1 MLPPGRQYVQGPQE
15 PLLHPAGSRAA
26 ERGAKQR
33 RGLAGGRHR
42 HQRRSGHGGETQENH
57 KSRPGLRLQGAG
69 RNPGAEARAGETP
82 SAPAWALLVPASP
95 TPRPVPSR
103 RPEAPLVT
111 RGGGTLLSAHQTCAL
126 KGHRSGRSG
135 MSVTIPLL
143 SPPSL
148 SGYRKTE
155 SERENQLLG
164 GSEKTKPG
172 RGRAAG
178 GPSSPGLP

>member
-1 MLPPGRQYVQGPQE
+1 MAGTDTRGGLGTVGRLRKITNPGQVSACRGPGGTLGLKQGQERRPVLP
-15 PLLHPAGSRAA
+15 
-26 ERGAKQR
+26 
-33 RGLAGGRHR
+33 RGLC
-42 HQRRSGHGGETQENH
+42 SC
-57 KSRPGLRLQGAG
+57 P
-69 RNPGAEARAGETP
+69 PP
-82 SAPAWALLVPASP
+82 PPPA
-95 TPRPVPSR
+95 PSR

-111 RGGGTLLSAHQTCAL
+111 RGGGTLLSAQRTCAL
-126 KGHRSGRSG
+126 RGHRSGRSG